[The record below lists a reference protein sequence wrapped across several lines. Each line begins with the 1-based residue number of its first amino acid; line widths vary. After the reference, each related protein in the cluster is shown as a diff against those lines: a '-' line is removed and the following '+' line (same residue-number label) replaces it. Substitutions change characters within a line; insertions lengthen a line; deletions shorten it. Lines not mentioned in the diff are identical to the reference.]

1 MVSSPP
7 LPLLQP
13 WAPTDTQQATL
24 HPGLYL
30 SMGRK
35 GTTGSKLS
43 ALCLLWMSCFRT
55 LLSFLAHFLFLYHA
69 KYGYRPQDPSQMTQK
84 SAYRTFHCKILTW
97 LLRDDFTDLN
107 HGRSLNGKWRFRPV
121 ASSLP
126 FTLVQEHNS
135 FLSKWSYS
143 YINVLFFLSESSC
156 VTTKA
161 R

>member
-1 MVSSPP
+1 MISSPP
-7 LPLLQP
+7 SPCYNLELQL
-13 WAPTDTQQATL
+13 TLNRQLYTQAFTSQWE
-24 HPGLYL
+24 
-30 SMGRK
+30 GR
-35 GTTGSKLS
+35 GQLEVS
-43 ALCLLWMSCFRT
+43 CLLFVWMSCFRT

-69 KYGYRPQDPSQMTQK
+69 KYGYRPHDPSQMTQK
-84 SAYRTFHCKILTW
+84 NAYRTFHCKILTW

-121 ASSLP
+121 AISLP

-143 YINVLFFLSESSC
+143 YINMLFLLSESNC